1 MKYKLTAKNCPLY
14 NTNYN
19 LNETVL
25 FKGKECMLHMENA
38 KELDHLLGK
47 WMSPSALQKAMKKA
61 GINIFV
67 NEYSDK
73 YVSIN
78 LKVTWELI

>member
-1 MKYKLTAKNCPLY
+1 
-14 NTNYN
+14 
-19 LNETVL
+19 
-25 FKGKECMLHMENA
+25 MLHMEETKN
-38 KELDHLLGK
+38 LDHLLEK
-47 WMSPSALQKAMKKA
+47 WMSPSDLQKAMRRA

-78 LKVTWELI
+78 PKVTRG

>member
-1 MKYKLTAKNCPLY
+1 
-14 NTNYN
+14 
-19 LNETVL
+19 
-25 FKGKECMLHMENA
+25 MLQMEE
-38 KELDHLLGK
+38 KQYLDKLLGK
-47 WMSPSALQKAMKKA
+47 WMSPSELQKAMRRA

-78 LKVTWELI
+78 SKVTTGLNCHRANSIINC